1 MAFFGLTALGPQN
14 TFATLSTTFRYIQIF
29 DEADFSAAWTH
40 VNGSGAPNCHT
51 SKLPHIFSV
60 LFHGPT
66 PLHDREP
73 IQRAFDSLILDT
85 PDVIDFEL
93 FLKVMKRLRVEAE
106 QESKQLEIALK
117 PTCEYNSTSE
127 MALAMKKNAAMK
139 KELQQKITAPLTT
152 THEVSVS
159 GHLRSSIVAHIVLN
173 VCIRIDFQYGWSKQD
188 LRRPVAGRS
197 GSEITKFQA
206 ELIKN
211 GIYY

>member
-51 SKLPHIFSV
+51 SKLPDIFSV
-60 LFHGPT
+60 LFHGPI

-73 IQRAFDSLILDT
+73 IQRAFEVLLLDT

-152 THEVSVS
+152 THE
-159 GHLRSSIVAHIVLN
+159 
-173 VCIRIDFQYGWSKQD
+173 YGWSKQD

>member
-14 TFATLSTTFRYIQIF
+14 TFASLSTTFRYIQIF
-29 DEADFSAAWTH
+29 DEADFSAAWKH
-40 VNGSGAPNCHT
+40 VNGSGTPNCHI
-51 SKLPHIFSV
+51 SKLTDVFNV

-73 IQRAFDSLILDT
+73 IQKAFDELILDT
-85 PDVIDFEL
+85 SDVIDFEL
-93 FLKVMKRLRVEAE
+93 YLKVMKKLRLEAE

-152 THEVSVS
+152 THEV
-159 GHLRSSIVAHIVLN
+159 
-173 VCIRIDFQYGWSKQD
+173 
-188 LRRPVAGRS
+188 
-197 GSEITKFQA
+197 T
-206 ELIKN
+206 
-211 GIYY
+211 

>member
-29 DEADFSAAWTH
+29 DEADFSAAWTR
-40 VNGSGAPNCHT
+40 VNGSEASNCHT
-51 SKLPHIFSV
+51 SKLPDIFRV

-73 IQRAFDSLILDT
+73 IQRAFEELILDT

-159 GHLRSSIVAHIVLN
+159 T
-173 VCIRIDFQYGWSKQD
+173 
-188 LRRPVAGRS
+188 P
-197 GSEITKFQA
+197 
-206 ELIKN
+206 
-211 GIYY
+211 